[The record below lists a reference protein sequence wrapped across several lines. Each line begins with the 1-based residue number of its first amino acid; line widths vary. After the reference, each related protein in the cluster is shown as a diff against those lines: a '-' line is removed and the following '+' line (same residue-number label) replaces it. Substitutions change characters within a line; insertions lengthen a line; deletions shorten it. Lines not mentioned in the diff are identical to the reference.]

1 MELLAVLSPTR
12 IQRNSDTCIGCKS
25 CSLACPYYLPV
36 DKKRYIISPECNG
49 CMEGAHVCPVE
60 NTLELKTMGT
70 GKNGWSTAKVGP
82 IIIGIYIVMVYAAGI
97 TGHWKSS
104 MTEHEFSARLKTIN
118 SPEITH
124 PAVRFR

>member
-1 MELLAVLSPTR
+1 MKKLVYEHDLIKRWIALIPEVIKNLEVESEEDRQLILDGVDFILSY
-12 IQRNSDTCIGCKS
+12 
-25 CSLACPYYLPV
+25 A
-36 DKKRYIISPECNG
+36 DKY
-49 CMEGAHVCPVE
+49 HH
-60 NTLELKTMGT
+60 
-70 GKNGWSTAKVGP
+70 AKMGP